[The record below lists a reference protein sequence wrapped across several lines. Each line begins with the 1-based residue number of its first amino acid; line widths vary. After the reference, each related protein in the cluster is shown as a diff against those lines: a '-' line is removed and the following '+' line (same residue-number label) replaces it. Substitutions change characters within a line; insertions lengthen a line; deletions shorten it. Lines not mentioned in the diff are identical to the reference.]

1 MLVTYDS
8 LLGSA
13 VEYFTDSIEFYKN
26 QKYKNAV
33 ISLWSGI
40 LILLKCKLF
49 KAHPALIAA
58 NIADLLVLNDRKL
71 EIPNLE
77 LNEHIKTVRLSEMLK
92 RFKKFGISN
101 EVYNRY
107 AEGLVKI
114 QTARNQ
120 AEHCICSFSS
130 DDFLEMFENVVPFV
144 NDFFEEELNTDPAD
158 IFKNWSDFLAIQ
170 KLAKARQKNVTEFI
184 DKHTDIEALK
194 MGTHI
199 SAACSECGAEAIDIG
214 DKMLTC
220 RACGNKEAYN
230 VCRECGGVF
239 PENGFVSFYEELGLC
254 YDCFAE
260 KSGMNDDD

>member
-1 MLVTYDS
+1 M
-8 LLGSA
+8 
-13 VEYFTDSIEFYKN
+13 
-26 QKYKNAV
+26 
-33 ISLWSGI
+33 
-40 LILLKCKLF
+40 
-49 KAHPALIAA
+49 
-58 NIADLLVLNDRKL
+58 
-71 EIPNLE
+71 
-77 LNEHIKTVRLSEMLK
+77 TV
-92 RFKKFGISN
+92 
-101 EVYNRY
+101 
-107 AEGLVKI
+107 
-114 QTARNQ
+114 
-120 AEHCICSFSS
+120 
-130 DDFLEMFENVVPFV
+130 
-144 NDFFEEELNTDPAD
+144 
-158 IFKNWSDFLAIQ
+158 Q
-170 KLAKARQKNVTEFI
+170 KLAEARQKNVAEFI